1 MRSTLADQNYS
12 LSGSEAMNLLQSVA
26 QTPGEELTSM
36 TQWSAVY
43 NLTEKSVRLAILRDY
58 GKQFDF
64 KVE

>member
-1 MRSTLADQNYS
+1 
-12 LSGSEAMNLLQSVA
+12 MNLLQSVA

-43 NLTEKSVRLAILRDY
+43 NLTEKSIRLAILREY

>member
-1 MRSTLADQNYS
+1 MRSTLQDQNYS
-12 LSGSEAMNLLQSVA
+12 LSDSEAMNLLQSVA

-43 NLTEKSVRLAILRDY
+43 NLTEKSMRLAILREY

>member
-1 MRSTLADQNYS
+1 MRSTLQDQNYS
-12 LSGSEAMNLLQSVA
+12 LRKSDAMNLLQSVA

-43 NLTEKSVRLAILRDY
+43 NLTEKSMRLAILREY